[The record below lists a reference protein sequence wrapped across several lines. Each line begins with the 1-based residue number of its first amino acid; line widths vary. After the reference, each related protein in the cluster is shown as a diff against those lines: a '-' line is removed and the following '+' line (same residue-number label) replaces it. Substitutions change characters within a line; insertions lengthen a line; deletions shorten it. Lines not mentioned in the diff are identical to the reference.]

1 MNKIE
6 LAEKVWESI
15 KSSKAKAKKF
25 QDDVLVSFSLIS
37 EEPDDNIYVAVK
49 NGELTVA
56 PYRYDDNN
64 CDVQANAEAVAK
76 MFAGEITFAKAIED
90 GLVQVKGGEAAKL
103 MALECLVPAKKAAAK
118 KTTAAKAPAKKAAAK
133 TTTKKTTAKAETK
146 TAAKTEAKA
155 APAAKTEAKTAPA
168 AKTETKAAPAVKTET
183 KAAPAVKTEE
193 KAAPVVKTEEK
204 AAPVAKTAAKPTSK
218 KK

>member
-6 LAEKVWESI
+6 LAEKVFESI

-37 EEPDDNIYVAVK
+37 EESDDNIYVAVK
-49 NGELTVA
+49 GGALDVA

-64 CDVQANAEAVAK
+64 CEVQANAEAVAK

-90 GLVQVKGGEAAKL
+90 GLVKVMSGDAAKL
-103 MALECLVPAKKAAAK
+103 MALEVLVPSKKS
-118 KTTAAKAPAKKAAAK
+118 AKAPAKKAPAKKPAAK
-133 TTTKKTTAKAETK
+133 ASAKKAPATK
-146 TAAKTEAKA
+146 TAAK
-155 APAAKTEAKTAPA
+155 PAAAKD
-168 AKTETKAAPAVKTET
+168 TKAAPAKEVKAET
-183 KAAPAVKTEE
+183 KAPAKAAAPAKEAKVEAKAPV
-193 KAAPVVKTEEK
+193 KAAAPAKEAKVETK
-204 AAPVAKTAAKPTSK
+204 APAKTATKATPK